1 MSVPAV
7 PLPSFL
13 PPFGLHSWTPSTV
26 VQFRTPKR
34 PAWGLGVSDSAY
46 HLLESSHFS
55 ALKTSV
61 KISAL
66 LVWRVVVKSALT
78 GTKQH
83 FLNVGRIGLGWHK
96 DPGSIDHRRRKLLPL
111 QVCFDFPV
119 NFEENL
125 TSLVVFLQHFLDT

>member
-7 PLPSFL
+7 PLPSLL

-34 PAWGLGVSDSAY
+34 PAWGLGVSESAY

-66 LVWRVVVKSALT
+66 LVRRVVKSALT
-78 GTKQH
+78 GRKQH
-83 FLNVGRIGLGWHK
+83 FLNVGGIGLGWDK
-96 DPGSIDHRRRKLLPL
+96 DPGSIDYRRRKLLPL

-119 NFEENL
+119 NFEENI
-125 TSLVVFLQHFLDT
+125 TSLLVFLQHFLNT